1 MRQGLVV
8 PLRRP
13 KTRSAHK
20 EPTQF
25 EFVIR
30 SVVPRFLL
38 EDHCSAVSAV
48 STVAGLWV
56 KRRGEGYG

>member
-1 MRQGLVV
+1 MRQGGGA
-8 PLRRP
+8 
-13 KTRSAHK
+13 SASAQDSSNYGAHK

-38 EDHCSAVSAV
+38 EECHCSAV